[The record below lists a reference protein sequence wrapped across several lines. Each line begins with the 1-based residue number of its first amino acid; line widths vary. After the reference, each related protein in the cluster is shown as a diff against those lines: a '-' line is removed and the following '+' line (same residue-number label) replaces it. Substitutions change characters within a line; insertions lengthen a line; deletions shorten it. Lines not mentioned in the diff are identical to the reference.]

1 MDLDC
6 LVLSRDPEV
15 VRVLRPA
22 MERLSIKVQV
32 PEAARSGHQI
42 LLSHKFD
49 GVVIDCDDL
58 EDGLGMLRD
67 VRNAPS
73 NHSSV
78 AFAIV
83 NKATPASQ
91 ALKMGANFVLQKPIE
106 PVNADRCFSAAIG
119 LMMRERRRYFRVPV
133 DMPVTLVFNEGQP
146 TKSRATN
153 LSEGGMAAE
162 LPVKFSSSIKKV
174 HFILPGTNHSV
185 ETRAELAWA
194 DGSGRGGIKFVELPQ
209 LSKDHLEGW
218 LLQHIER
225 LLG

>member
-22 MERLSIKVQV
+22 MEKLQIHLRV
-32 PEAARSGHQI
+32 PDISGAGHQM
-42 LLSHKFD
+42 LLSNKFD

-67 VRNAPS
+67 VRSAPS
-73 NHSSV
+73 NHNSV

-83 NKATPASQ
+83 NKATSASQ

-106 PVNADRCFSAAIG
+106 PLNADRCFSAAIG
-119 LMMRERRRYFRVPV
+119 LMIRERRRYFRVPV
-133 DMPVTLVFNEGQP
+133 EMAVTLAFSEGEQVK
-146 TKSRATN
+146 TQATN
-153 LSEGGMAAE
+153 LSEGGMAAR
-162 LPVKFSSSIKKV
+162 LPVQFKSSLTKV
-174 HFILPGTNHSV
+174 QFTLPGTHNSV

-194 DGSGRGGIKFVELPQ
+194 DGSGNGGIKFVELPQ
-209 LSKDHLEGW
+209 LSREHLERW

-225 LLG
+225 LQG

>member
-1 MDLDC
+1 MELDC

-22 MERLSIKVQV
+22 MERLDINVEV
-32 PEAARSGHQI
+32 PDGLVSGHEI

-58 EDGLGMLRD
+58 EDGLRMLRD

-83 NKATPASQ
+83 NKATSATQ
-91 ALKMGANFVLQKPIE
+91 ALKLGANFVLQKPIV
-106 PVNADRCFSAAIG
+106 PVNADRCFSAALG

-133 DMPVTLVFNEGQP
+133 DIPITLVFSEGEQM
-146 TKSRATN
+146 KSRATN

-162 LPVKFSSSIKKV
+162 LPLKFSSSIRKV
-174 HFILPGTNHSV
+174 QFTLPQTNNSV

-194 DGSGRGGIKFVELPQ
+194 DGSGKGGIKFVELPQ
-209 LSKDHLEGW
+209 TSKDHLERW

-225 LLG
+225 LQG